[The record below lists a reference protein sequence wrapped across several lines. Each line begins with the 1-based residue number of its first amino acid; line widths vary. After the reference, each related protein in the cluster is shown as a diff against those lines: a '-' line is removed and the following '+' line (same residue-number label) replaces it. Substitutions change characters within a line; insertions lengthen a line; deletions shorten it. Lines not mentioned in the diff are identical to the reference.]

1 MSPLIFFGI
10 AVLAGAM
17 VTMQSVLNSALGGKT
32 GYLGSV
38 LILTAISIAVLAVL
52 IRLFPGT
59 ANLQSLPGF
68 SQWYLYAGGVLGI
81 VIVVAP
87 ILLIPKIGTTATLTG
102 LVVGQLLLAVVIDHF
117 GVLNVRRVEFDITR
131 LFGVVLLAIGA
142 YLVVK

>member
-10 AVLAGAM
+10 AVLAGVM

-38 LILTAISIAVLAVL
+38 LILTAISIAVLVVL

-117 GVLNVRRVEFDITR
+117 GVLNVQRVEFDITR

>member
-117 GVLNVRRVEFDITR
+117 GVLNVQRVEFDITR